1 LINPDGQ
8 TIDSFGFDAED
19 KYAELVE
26 KGQHNDWYFFERFK
40 MQLYDKIVSIYSIR
54 YIKSNKVW

>member
-40 MQLYDKIVSIYSIR
+40 MQLYDKIVSITSI
-54 YIKSNKVW
+54 